1 MNRPRKHHGE
11 RLTLNPFGGMAH
23 ALTLGSALGRLRIRI
38 AKYVK
43 PRPTGAAV

>member
-23 ALTLGSALGRLRIRI
+23 ALTLGSALGRAMQHRSETPL
-38 AKYVK
+38 
-43 PRPTGAAV
+43 TTSL